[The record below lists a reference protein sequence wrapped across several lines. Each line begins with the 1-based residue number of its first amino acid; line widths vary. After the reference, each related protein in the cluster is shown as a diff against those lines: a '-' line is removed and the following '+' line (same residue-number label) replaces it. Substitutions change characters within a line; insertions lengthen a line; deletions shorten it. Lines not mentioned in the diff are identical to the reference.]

1 MAQIGEDIR
10 IKRLTLAMSQ
20 KELAKQS
27 KVNIN
32 TIRSIEKCENVSI
45 GILIKVVDA
54 LDHTLKI
61 EMVKR

>member
-45 GILIKVVDA
+45 DILIKVVDA